1 MSTVLREHQ
10 LIHHIAGLSPETA
23 HAIRDDAYWD
33 PVTGMVVS
41 KDVFV
46 EGRHFRLDYPHA
58 EVSWQQVGWRCLAAA
73 LSDLAATGLV
83 SGQVAILVGLVMPRS
98 LADEAVLALY
108 EGFNALMATL
118 RPQCPALRLA
128 VVGGDTVGTDTQDL
142 TLSLTVIGHLGR
154 GMQPLTRRAAQPGDR
169 VWLAGDHGL
178 AGLGWQAL
186 SGRLATSLLPQPW
199 VRSAVQHHLHPV
211 PQFQAASWLR
221 QQVEAEDVATR
232 VALMDTSD
240 GLADAALQVG
250 EQSGV
255 RLHLAFA
262 PTCPGV
268 LQAAGLDLKPLLD
281 ALLYGGED
289 FGLLATVPPDFPPPP
304 DGLWREVGRVVAA
317 TATPQDEVPTG
328 LLLADG
334 SFMAFNKGQC
344 YQHF

>member
-1 MSTVLREHQ
+1 MSDVLREHQ

-23 HAIRDDAYWD
+23 HAIGDDAYWD
-33 PVTGMVVS
+33 LVTGMVVS

-98 LADEAVLALY
+98 LADGAVVALY

-118 RPQCPALRLA
+118 RPQCPALWMA
-128 VVGGDTVGTDTQDL
+128 VVGGDTVGTDTQDV
-142 TLSLTVIGHLGR
+142 TISVTVIGHLGR

-178 AGLGWQAL
+178 SGLGWLAL
-186 SGRLATSLLPQPW
+186 SGYLSPELRQQPW
-199 VRSAVQHHLHPV
+199 VRNAVQHHLRPM
-211 PQFQAASWLR
+211 PQFQAATWLR
-221 QQVEAEDVATR
+221 QQVEALDVAPR

-255 RLHLAFA
+255 AFRLAFEA
-262 PTCPGV
+262 ACPGV
-268 LQAAGLDLKPLLD
+268 LQTAVLDQAMLLE

-289 FGLLATVPPDFPPPP
+289 FGLLATVPPHFPPPP
-304 DGLWREVGRVVAA
+304 EGLWREVGAVVAVQDD
-317 TATPQDEVPTG
+317 TPPG
-328 LLLADG
+328 LVLVDG
-334 SFMAFNKGQC
+334 SFMAFNKGRC